1 MGTAIVQFLQ
11 ADIEDGKPLT
21 ACKIKALADLNA
33 YIKESFEKD
42 IEDGPELFKW
52 AFNGLPPV
60 SGVAERTLRQ
70 RIQDELRDIKIC
82 IAQDPPTLAAN
93 KTKMLIERLRKNT
106 VKAFMEPRARITVA
120 QAHMQ
125 FPSEAERAA
134 FLAWATSAGKLKTNA
149 EFIGVYEGS
158 SQLVDAF
165 KSFVGTAVDAM
176 IEDSK
181 GRAEYGPDDRAN
193 FIGRIVSVA
202 LSRLAVRVGREG
214 LAKIAAALDTAD
226 ARWLHTSL
234 QTSGTDD
241 PVEIENRRGG
251 SVEMANAFIT
261 TLHRRLTEKFDLP
274 THPTDPPASVTYSIV
289 PPAARTLVA
298 QINPLQAQE
307 LEKKYPY
314 APAASGARRLVNIP
328 APVNPAALP
337 QNKAGRKQFLL
348 RMLPTYHNHE
358 RTFDNGTNL
367 HGRTH
372 ATRAFVFSIT
382 MGNILKEKGVT
393 VDMNA
398 VALATAG
405 HDTGRR
411 KNGRE
416 TADSEKCSAETVVAA
431 VNETYPGAAG
441 PAWTEQ
447 QIVDLVENTIRSR
460 PQDFPLLTKYY
471 LNVE

>member
-1 MGTAIVQFLQ
+1 
-11 ADIEDGKPLT
+11 
-21 ACKIKALADLNA
+21 
-33 YIKESFEKD
+33 
-42 IEDGPELFKW
+42 
-52 AFNGLPPV
+52 
-60 SGVAERTLRQ
+60 
-70 RIQDELRDIKIC
+70 
-82 IAQDPPTLAAN
+82 
-93 KTKMLIERLRKNT
+93 MLIERLRKNT
-106 VKAFMEPRARITVA
+106 GKAFMEPRARITVA

-158 SQLVDAF
+158 SQLVDAFEAKIKSGAPLAAQDLLDAF

-251 SVEMANAFIT
+251 SVEMANAFISA
-261 TLHRRLTEKFDLP
+261 LHPRPTEKFDLP

-382 MGNILKEKGVT
+382 MGNILKEKGVK

>member
-1 MGTAIVQFLQ
+1 MGTVIVQFLQ

-21 ACKIKALADLNA
+21 ARKIKALADLNA

-251 SVEMANAFIT
+251 SVEMASAFMAL
-261 TLHRRLTEKFDLP
+261 LHRRLTEKFDLP

-314 APAASGARRLVNIP
+314 APAASGARRLANIP

-348 RMLPTYHNHE
+348 KMLPIYHSHE

-382 MGNILKEKGVT
+382 MGNILKEKGVK

-416 TADSEKCSAETVVAA
+416 TADSEKRSAETVVAA

>member
-1 MGTAIVQFLQ
+1 MGTVIVQFLQ

-21 ACKIKALADLNA
+21 ARKIKALADLNA

-149 EFIGVYEGS
+149 EFIGVYEGC
-158 SQLVDAF
+158 SQLVDAFEAKIKSGAPLAAQDLLDAF

-176 IEDSK
+176 LEDSK

-202 LSRLAVRVGREG
+202 LSRLAVRVTPRSRRAVQMI
-214 LAKIAAALDTAD
+214 LSRSRTAAAAPSRWR
-226 ARWLHTSL
+226 ARS
-234 QTSGTDD
+234 
-241 PVEIENRRGG
+241 
-251 SVEMANAFIT
+251 
-261 TLHRRLTEKFDLP
+261 
-274 THPTDPPASVTYSIV
+274 
-289 PPAARTLVA
+289 
-298 QINPLQAQE
+298 
-307 LEKKYPY
+307 
-314 APAASGARRLVNIP
+314 
-328 APVNPAALP
+328 
-337 QNKAGRKQFLL
+337 
-348 RMLPTYHNHE
+348 
-358 RTFDNGTNL
+358 
-367 HGRTH
+367 
-372 ATRAFVFSIT
+372 
-382 MGNILKEKGVT
+382 
-393 VDMNA
+393 
-398 VALATAG
+398 
-405 HDTGRR
+405 
-411 KNGRE
+411 
-416 TADSEKCSAETVVAA
+416 CS
-431 VNETYPGAAG
+431 
-441 PAWTEQ
+441 
-447 QIVDLVENTIRSR
+447 RSR
-460 PQDFPLLTKYY
+460 WATSSRRRASRSI
-471 LNVE
+471 